1 MNFIF
6 QSGYINM
13 FKIFFSLRYII
24 FIIVIGTFLG
34 AFLMVLSG
42 ASETLEAFS
51 IFFSS
56 EALPEELSQLSRG
69 EAAGLTMIG
78 SVDDYLFGLVLII
91 FSYGIYMLYIH
102 DHSQE
107 INMEIPNWL
116 IIKDIEQLKKT
127 LAQVIVI
134 ILFVKF
140 IEIVLTKNLVWED
153 LIIPI
158 SIILLSIGLK
168 LLFDEPSKD

>member
-1 MNFIF
+1 
-6 QSGYINM
+6 
-13 FKIFFSLRYII
+13 
-24 FIIVIGTFLG
+24 
-34 AFLMVLSG
+34 
-42 ASETLEAFS
+42 
-51 IFFSS
+51 
-56 EALPEELSQLSRG
+56 
-69 EAAGLTMIG
+69 MIG

-102 DHSQE
+102 DHSQK
-107 INMEIPNWL
+107 INMELPDWL

-158 SIILLSIGLK
+158 MLLAVGLK

>member
-1 MNFIF
+1 
-6 QSGYINM
+6 M
-13 FKIFFSLRYII
+13 FKIFFLLRYII
-24 FIIVIGTFLG
+24 LIIVLGTFLG
-34 AFLMVLSG
+34 AGLMIISG

-51 IFFSS
+51 LYFSHEPLS
-56 EALPEELSQLSRG
+56 EEFSQISRA
-69 EAAGLTMIG
+69 EAAVLTMVG

-102 DHSQE
+102 DHSQK
-107 INMEIPNWL
+107 INIELPSWL

-140 IEIVLTKNLVWED
+140 LEVVLTKTLVWED

-158 SIILLSIGLK
+158 SIMLLAIGLK
-168 LLFDEPSKD
+168 LLFDEPSEE

>member
-1 MNFIF
+1 
-6 QSGYINM
+6 M
-13 FKIFFSLRYII
+13 FNLFFALRYII

-34 AFLMVLSG
+34 AGLMILSG
-42 ASETLEAFS
+42 IYETWEAFMF
-51 IFFSS
+51 FFSN
-56 EALPEELSQLSRG
+56 EPLPEELGNISHT
-69 EAAGLTMIG
+69 EAAVLTMVG

-91 FSYGIYMLYIH
+91 FSYGIYMLYLH
-102 DHSQE
+102 DHSKTT
-107 INMEIPNWL
+107 NTEIPTWL

-140 IEIVLTKNLVWED
+140 LEVVLTTNLTWES

-158 SIILLSIGLK
+158 SIALLAIGLK
-168 LLFDEPSKD
+168 LLFNEDSKEGE